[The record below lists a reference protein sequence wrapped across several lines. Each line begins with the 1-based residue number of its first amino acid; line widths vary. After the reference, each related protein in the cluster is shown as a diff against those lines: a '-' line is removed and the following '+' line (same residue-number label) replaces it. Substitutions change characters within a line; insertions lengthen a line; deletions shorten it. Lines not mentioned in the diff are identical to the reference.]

1 LAVEKLDLEA
11 VEDSGLGVE
20 ELYLQAVENLA
31 EELDLE
37 GARAARNRISSARA
51 GARARGKRS
60 QVWLEGSGARYG
72 ARDSGGR
79 RTPRA
84 GWRELEHGR
93 GGGLEQRRRRR
104 SAAGGRRAAKAEAG
118 EGRPAARKTRVFDF
132 TVQGSDWR
140 RLETVG
146 GFL

>member
-1 LAVEKLDLEA
+1 
-11 VEDSGLGVE
+11 VE
-20 ELYLQAVENLA
+20 ELYLQAVEDLA

-37 GARAARNRISSARA
+37 GARAARNRSSSARA
-51 GARARGKRS
+51 GDRARGKRS

-104 SAAGGRRAAKAEAG
+104 RPARDGRRP
-118 EGRPAARKTRVFDF
+118 GRAARKTRVFDF

-146 GFL
+146 VFL